1 MGTKDINGYS
11 HMGSFAATAV
21 ANNNIYGMNAEGTVF
36 DDASPLSTIMPFRT
50 YMAPATTKAK
60 NGSAQAPSV
69 IRIAETAGIETIT
82 PEVNG
87 NDADEASDS
96 YLIIRPISN
105 HRVRIESSNST
116 QLQIFTPQGQL
127 YRILDIQ
134 PGIATYSG
142 FLPGLYIFGR
152 IKAMVK

>member
-1 MGTKDINGYS
+1 MGT
-11 HMGSFAATAV
+11 FAATAV
-21 ANNNIYGMNAEGTVF
+21 ATNDIYGMNAEGTAF

-60 NGSAQAPSV
+60 NGYAQVPSV

-87 NDADEASDS
+87 NDTDEASDS
-96 YLIIRPISN
+96 YFIVRPISN
-105 HRVRIESSNST
+105 QRVRIESTYST
-116 QLQIFTPQGQL
+116 QLQVFTPQGQL

-142 FLPGLYIFGR
+142 FQPGLYIFGR
-152 IKAMVK
+152 TKAMVK